1 MGINSSTK
9 AKLIENLR
17 YVIGLRR
24 KQMAAL
30 EQLLKW
36 AEATLNKMTDESH
49 AVSEAEQR
57 SIKLLGFILFN
68 SPFDLDKMEKLGE
81 YLEGLRKLEKAG
93 EQYGDLRRGT

>member
-24 KQMAAL
+24 KQMVAL
-30 EQLLKW
+30 EKLLKW
-36 AEATLNKMTDESH
+36 AEVTLDRMTDGAH

-57 SIKLLGFILFN
+57 NIKLLGFILFN
-68 SPFDLDKMEKLGE
+68 SPFDLDKMEKEGE
-81 YLEGLRKLEKAG
+81 YLKGLEKLEKAG
-93 EQYGDLRRGT
+93 KEYGDLRRST